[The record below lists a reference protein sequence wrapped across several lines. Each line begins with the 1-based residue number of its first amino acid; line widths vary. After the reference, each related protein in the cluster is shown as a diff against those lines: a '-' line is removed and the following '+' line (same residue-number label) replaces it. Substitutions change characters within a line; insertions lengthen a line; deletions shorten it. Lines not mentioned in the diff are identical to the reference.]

1 MDLFSENLNRLRQ
14 HVGTFKEVG
23 LKKLIFGSVT
33 EKVMCENGSAMLI
46 VRPAG
51 DTPS

>member
-1 MDLFSENLNRLRQ
+1 MSYAGKHDVDLVAMSTKSR
-14 HVGTFKEVG
+14 TG

-46 VRPAG
+46 VRPAD